1 MDHDGLFIAHWRGRR
16 REGGGEGGGEAEG
29 SETEGG
35 SRRCRT
41 SPPEAVNLVNLWE
54 GG

>member
-1 MDHDGLFIAHWRGRR
+1 MDVGMSITR
-16 REGGGEGGGEAEG
+16 EGGGEAEG
-29 SETEGG
+29 SETEGLEGG